1 MLLTIFKMFCKVTEN
16 VADFSDNTI
25 SLQKKTMMI
34 SQLFI
39 NLQDNF
45 KKLWEKEIRNRKEEK

>member
-1 MLLTIFKMFCKVTEN
+1 MFCKVTEN

-25 SLQKKTMMI
+25 SLQKKTLMI